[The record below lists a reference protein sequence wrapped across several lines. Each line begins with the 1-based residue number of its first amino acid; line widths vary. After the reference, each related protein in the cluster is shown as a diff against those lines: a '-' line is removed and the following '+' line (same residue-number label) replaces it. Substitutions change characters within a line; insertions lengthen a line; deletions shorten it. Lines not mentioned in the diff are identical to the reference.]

1 MCLLGGWNTQDAS
14 QLAPRR
20 IMGDFFV
27 DTCTASNTACRQ
39 TSAAWTS
46 KCIAQLWVSLLFN
59 GLSFSSS
66 SYLRRWTTSHGT
78 VILCL
83 GYQWM
88 TLEPVWH
95 VERLPHVASCCLM
108 LPQEKTT
115 MVTNN
120 SERFRGHFGTVMNS
134 QSKGL
139 LVHFTVLACLLT
151 GTVCGCVSEDA
162 WPLIVCKKSSCQNV
176 MPKLHKFAFLQFVWS
191 DFTLHTCVDSL
202 ELHCSY

>member
-1 MCLLGGWNTQDAS
+1 
-14 QLAPRR
+14 
-20 IMGDFFV
+20 MGDFFV
-27 DTCTASNTACRQ
+27 DTDALLQ
-39 TSAAWTS
+39 TQPAGRR
-46 KCIAQLWVSLLFN
+46 AQLGQANVLHSCEWVFCLMVFRFHPHHTLGDEQPAMVQSSCALAISGWPWSRFGMLN
-59 GLSFSSS
+59 G
-66 SYLRRWTTSHGT
+66 
-78 VILCL
+78 
-83 GYQWM
+83 
-88 TLEPVWH
+88 
-95 VERLPHVASCCLM
+95 CLM
-108 LPQEKTT
+108 LPQVYTT

-202 ELHCSY
+202 EFHCSY